1 MSDEAGFLSRWARRK
16 QAALRG
22 EAPAE
27 LPAKA
32 AEAPVVPPRAG
43 PAMPPHAV
51 PAMPTALLAEAPHS
65 LMPQADP
72 AGLTGQVM
80 EPPAAGEAETPDAEA
95 DESPAAG
102 AAEPFDVTSLPPV
115 ELLDASSDFSAFLKP
130 GVPAALRSAALRKAW
145 TADPL
150 IRDYLSPLDYG
161 WDFNAPG
168 GLPFGFADTLGEG
181 AGKVLQLIRQAVG
194 EPEPPP
200 EEGAPPLEP
209 APEAVPLEELPVAE
223 PLMAESTEAIPSEA
237 GIEAAEPLRRRHG
250 GALPA

>member
-1 MSDEAGFLSRWARRK
+1 MSEESGFLSRWNRRK

-22 EAPAE
+22 DPIAEPAVAAPEPPAPE
-27 LPAKA
+27 LPAPKLP
-32 AEAPVVPPRAG
+32 APELPKPELREPELPAPKLPELPGMELTVP
-43 PAMPPHAV
+43 
-51 PAMPTALLAEAPHS
+51 E
-65 LMPQADP
+65 
-72 AGLTGQVM
+72 
-80 EPPAAGEAETPDAEA
+80 EAGEALAAHPRPAEA
-95 DESPAAG
+95 AFDPA
-102 AAEPFDVTSLPPV
+102 SLPPI
-115 ELLDASSDFSAFLKP
+115 ELLDAASDFSAFLKP

-145 TADPL
+145 VADPM

>member
-22 EAPAE
+22 EAPAGE
-27 LPAKA
+27 
-32 AEAPVVPPRAG
+32 G
-43 PAMPPHAV
+43 PAAV
-51 PAMPTALLAEAPHS
+51 PATAAEPVPAAERLPGLAAPPDDAALLPEPLPRDREVPALLGSDPGAPEP
-65 LMPQADP
+65 LAGDP
-72 AGLTGQVM
+72 
-80 EPPAAGEAETPDAEA
+80 
-95 DESPAAG
+95 G
-102 AAEPFDVTSLPPV
+102 AAEPFDVASLPPV
-115 ELLDASSDFSAFLKP
+115 ELLDAKSDFSVFLKP

-168 GLPFGFADTLGEG
+168 GLPFGFSDALGES
-181 AGKVLQLIRQAVG
+181 AGKVMQLIRQAIG

-200 EEGAPPLEP
+200 DPDAPPAEP
-209 APEAVPLEELPVAE
+209 VPEALPLEELAVEAVPVAE
-223 PLMAESTEAIPSEA
+223 AAPLVPTQ
-237 GIEAAEPLRRRHG
+237 AEPEPSAPPLRRHG

>member
-1 MSDEAGFLSRWARRK
+1 MSEESGFLSRWSHRK
-16 QAALRG
+16 RAALRG

-27 LPAKA
+27 PPPGPPAPLASPDA
-32 AEAPVVPPRAG
+32 AAPVLPLAG
-43 PAMPPHAV
+43 PD
-51 PAMPTALLAEAPHS
+51 ALDLAESLAPVGEG
-65 LMPQADP
+65 
-72 AGLTGQVM
+72 GLVEG
-80 EPPAAGEAETPDAEA
+80 
-95 DESPAAG
+95 G
-102 AAEPFDVTSLPPV
+102 AAPEPFDVASLPPV
-115 ELLDASSDFSAFLKP
+115 ELLDAASDFSAFLKP

-181 AGKVLQLIRQAVG
+181 AGKVLQLIRQAIG

-200 EEGAPPLEP
+200 EAGAPPPGP
-209 APEAVPLEELPVAE
+209 APEPLEELPQAE
-223 PLMAESTEAIPSEA
+223 PLVAAA
-237 GIEAAEPLRRRHG
+237 AAEPAAAEPEAADPPRRRHG